1 MKTRVEQPLF
11 SQAQSGF
18 TLVESLVALVVL
30 SVGMI
35 GIAALY
41 GQGLSAGRAALD
53 RTVAVNLAGEMADRI
68 RANRLGRAAY
78 SGAGSAAK
86 ACGPGGNTDCTP
98 AELAAWDVFL
108 WRAMVQQQL
117 PGGVGTV
124 TFTVGTPPTYTIQVD
139 WREPTA
145 LNGVA
150 PSYTLTPQIPII

>member
-1 MKTRVEQPLF
+1 MQTKFEQRNVARAQLGF
-11 SQAQSGF
+11 S
-18 TLVESLVALVVL
+18 LIESLVALVVL

-124 TFTVGTPPTYTIQVD
+124 TFTMSAPPTYTIRVD
-139 WREPTA
+139 WQEPTA

-150 PSYTLTPQIPII
+150 PSYTITPQIPII